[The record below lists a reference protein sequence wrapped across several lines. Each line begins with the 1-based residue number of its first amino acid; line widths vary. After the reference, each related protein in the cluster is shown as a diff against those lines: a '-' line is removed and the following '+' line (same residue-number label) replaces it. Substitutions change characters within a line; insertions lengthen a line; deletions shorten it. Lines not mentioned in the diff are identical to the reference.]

1 MKILISVVMLFLLIG
16 CSDTPEEKRM
26 KELKQQV
33 AKEKLQQTTAILM
46 AQKFVKINLKAPTT
60 AIFQDVFEADHE
72 WMRKNRDENTS
83 YHKITSYVDS
93 QNSFGAM
100 IRTHYVVIITYDKKK
115 ETFALKE
122 IKIK

>member
-1 MKILISVVMLFLLIG
+1 MLLLLIG

-33 AKEKLQQTTAILM
+33 KKENLQKITAIITS
-46 AQKFVKINLKAPTT
+46 QRFVKNRLKSPTT
-60 AIFQDVFEADHE
+60 AIFQDALKADHA
-72 WMRKNRDENTS
+72 WMRGNRDENTS

-115 ETFALKE
+115 GTFSLKD